1 MVIFVEICPIGFQ
14 FDSDKKVC
22 VGCLLGYYK
31 DTGGNA
37 EDCKKCPVNKTT
49 EFANSTTINAC
60 SAGKSLYS
68 VLLAKLNQ
76 QLWLPLAF
84 SFFGL

>member
-14 FDSDKKVC
+14 FDSNKKEC

-31 DTGGNA
+31 DEVGNA

-49 EFANSTTINAC
+49 EFANSTAKSFC
-60 SAGKSLYS
+60 SVGKIL
-68 VLLAKLNQ
+68 
-76 QLWLPLAF
+76 
-84 SFFGL
+84 